1 MLQLPNGCRC
11 SELSIHPQSW
21 KTGGISLLKR
31 DWYIQYYFYD
41 PVFQDIPKPK
51 SGKLIIV
58 KGGINRY
65 KTLIERRDHAQDLLE
80 HTKDKLLNGFN
91 PVTKST
97 VLPQTENPGAVSP
110 STPLFEALWFAHGNL
125 KRESHTLTCIKSAL
139 AIIERTARTIRLYSM
154 PVGETRL
161 KHIRVLLDSVQKAR
175 KLSACSYNHYRS
187 YLMMLFK
194 ELKQFEAVDHDP
206 AEEVAKQATVK
217 KIRKVLTAEQRTLLN
232 NNLRRDYYNFWRY
245 MQVFFHSGARSS
257 ELFALT
263 KELVNLKEQR
273 IKYLVKKGK
282 QQREV
287 YRPIKDS
294 VLELWTEMYNECP
307 AGGHFFGRGFAPAL
321 TSMQAN
327 RVPKVW
333 KKIMKAYRLDATFY
347 SLKHSNS
354 TEVVSIL
361 DNEDAAKLN
370 AHTST
375 AMVVNIY
382 DVGREERQMQRLK
395 KVDNKFA

>member
-1 MLQLPNGCRC
+1 MLQLPHGCRC
-11 SELSIHPQSW
+11 SKLSIHPNNW
-21 KTGGISLLKR
+21 KSDGPSLLKQ

-41 PVFQDIPKPK
+41 PAFQDNSKPR
-51 SGKLIIV
+51 SGKLVIV
-58 KGGINRY
+58 KGGINRF
-65 KTLIERRDHAQDLLE
+65 KTLTERRGIVPIVLADIE
-80 HTKDKLLNGFN
+80 EMLLNGFN
-91 PVTKST
+91 PITKST
-97 VLPQTENPGAVSP
+97 VPPQMENPSEVSA

-125 KRESHTLTCIKSAL
+125 RKDPHTLTCMKSVL
-139 AIIERTARTIRLYSM
+139 AIMERTAQTIRLYSL

-161 KHIRVLLDSVQKAR
+161 KHIRVLLDSVQKVR

-206 AEEVAKQATVK
+206 AEAVSKQAVVK
-217 KIRKVLTAEQRTLLN
+217 KIRKVLTLEQRSLLN
-232 NNLRRDYYNFWRY
+232 HDLRRDYYNFWRY

-257 ELFALT
+257 ELFALK
-263 KELVNLKEQR
+263 KEDVNLKEQR

-287 YRPIKDS
+287 YRPIKDL
-294 VLELWTEMYNECP
+294 VLDLWIELYNQCPP
-307 AGGHFFGRGFAPAL
+307 AGYFFGRGFAPAL
-321 TSMQAN
+321 SPMQPN

-333 KKIMKAYRLDATFY
+333 KKIMKAYKLEATFY

-354 TEVVSIL
+354 TEVVNLL
-361 DNEDAAKLN
+361 DAQDAAKLN